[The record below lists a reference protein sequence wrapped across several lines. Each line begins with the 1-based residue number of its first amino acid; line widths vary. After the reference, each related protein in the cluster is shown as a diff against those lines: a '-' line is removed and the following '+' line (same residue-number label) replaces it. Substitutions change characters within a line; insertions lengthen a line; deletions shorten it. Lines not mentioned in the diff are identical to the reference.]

1 MKTDITNVIADLVLQ
16 SEPDLAARLEAQA
29 EALREIECTNPVLGR
44 WIDAH
49 DVKYLLST
57 FTLDDDDFGR
67 RFPAMAHLTRQERQR
82 VAAAL
87 ETHCD
92 QCPHCSLKRGYDL
105 ELDARIKQAG
115 QQNSTALLQLL
126 EEDEADQSE
135 EDEHQDLELK
145 RTLSAHQ

>member
-1 MKTDITNVIADLVLQ
+1 MKTNITNVIADLVLQ

-29 EALREIECTNPVLGR
+29 EALREVECTNPVLGR

-57 FTLDDDDFGR
+57 FALNDDDFAG
-67 RFPAMAHLTRQERQR
+67 RFPAMAHITGPERQR

-87 ETHCD
+87 EAHCE

-105 ELDARIKQAG
+105 ELDARIKQAS
-115 QQNSTALLQLL
+115 QRNSTALLQLL
-126 EEDEADQSE
+126 EDDGVDQSD
-135 EDEHQDLELK
+135 EDEHQGLALK

>member
-1 MKTDITNVIADLVLQ
+1 MKTNITNAIADLVLQ
-16 SEPDLAARLEAQA
+16 SEPDLASRLESQA
-29 EALREIECTNPVLGR
+29 EALREVECTNPALGR

-57 FTLDDDDFGR
+57 FSLDDDDFAG
-67 RFPAMAHLTRQERQR
+67 RFPAMAHITGQERQR
-82 VAAAL
+82 VVAAMEA
-87 ETHCD
+87 HCD

-126 EEDEADQSE
+126 EESEADQAE
-135 EDEHQDLELK
+135 EGEHRGLEA
-145 RTLSAHQ
+145 RFSAHQ